1 MTMTSPE
8 PARRL
13 PPTVLATCVLPWDD
27 RLRFDED
34 AFREHVRLA
43 AAHMTRHLYVFGTAG
58 EGYAV
63 TEAQFRDVARVFW
76 DEARR
81 CAVTPMLGVISTSL
95 GTVIE
100 RIEFGLGLGYRQFQI
115 SFPAWGRVS
124 DAERDVFFSETCGRF
139 GQAQFLHYNTPRGGR
154 VLTGAEYGRLAA
166 EHDSLAAVKFTSSDA
181 AVVAELVRNAA
192 PVQCFLT
199 EPAYVLADGNCGLL
213 VSLSGVR
220 LGLPGRFQAA
230 RGAGL
235 RELGR
240 LAEAV
245 DELLEDSFRAAC
257 PSAHMDGAYEK
268 VLARAHGARLALR
281 LLPPYQGATED
292 AYRRFEAGLGLLPG
306 LDSS

>member
-8 PARRL
+8 PASRL

-34 AFREHVRLA
+34 AFREHVRLV

-166 EHDSLAAVKFTSSDA
+166 EHHSLAAVKFTSSDA

-220 LGLPGRFQAA
+220 LGLPGRFRAA

-245 DELLEDSFRAAC
+245 DELLEDSFSAAC

-292 AYRRFEAGLGLLPG
+292 AYHRFEAGLGLLPG
-306 LDSS
+306 LDS